1 MKIQNI
7 AITLIL
13 LQSISLFAQK
23 DKNLPTDQV
32 NVVKSFETRLADF
45 EKLSTKPTLPP
56 LDTVNTKQNMKYSIQ
71 EKTINIDYDAPKLRP
86 ISMKADPLP
95 PAYDGYLKA
104 GYGSLSSP
112 YFDAGY
118 IFNSDKTLEIGGK
131 VHYESAKSTK
141 ITNQKYSKF
150 GINLDGTY
158 LMENNIGLS
167 AKLGYAGN
175 GYSFY
180 GYDHEKYNFT
190 SDSIKQQ
197 FNAFDIGA
205 KIFSVKKTDSD
216 FSFNGGLDLGIYND
230 RFDSKETA
238 LGFNATGT
246 KWFADKHPL
255 NITVKTQRVGFS
267 DTTDQTISNIWLQPN
282 FEFHHDMFNIHV
294 GVNMLS
300 TASKFKVF
308 PDFKAAL
315 NLADNVFTV
324 FAGWQGDAQINS
336 FRTLSTYCPYVL
348 SSMKINNAFYNEFY
362 GGIKGSVNILDYQ
375 AQAGFKKVENQ
386 ALFVS
391 DTNPLRFNRLRVIYD
406 TVSITYVKGNL
417 VLRPIANLEI
427 SGSLIFNVFSPKHE
441 SAAWHLPALDG
452 NFGAKYGLLD
462 GQVKLKGNA
471 YFQSG
476 PNALTKTGATERLGS
491 LFDLSVGAEYW
502 PLKNVGIYV
511 DANNLLNN
519 KRQRWLGYDQFGIN
533 INGGIVARF

>member
-7 AITLIL
+7 LIAYFL
-13 LQSISLFAQK
+13 IISVISYSQK

-32 NVVKSFETRLADF
+32 NVVKNFETRLADF
-45 EKLSTKPTLPP
+45 EKLNTKPSLPP
-56 LDTVNTKQNMKYSIQ
+56 LDTINTKQNMKYSIQ
-71 EKTINIDYDAPKLRP
+71 EKAINIDYPAPKLRP

-95 PAYDGYLKA
+95 PAYNGYLKA
-104 GYGSLSSP
+104 GYGSLSMP

-118 IFNSDKTLEIGGK
+118 VFNQDKTLEIGGK
-131 VHYESAKSTK
+131 AHYEAAQSSK
-141 ITNQKYSKF
+141 ITNQKYSQF
-150 GINLDGTY
+150 GLNLDGTY

-175 GYSFY
+175 AYSFY
-180 GYDHEKYNFT
+180 GYDHEKYNFS
-190 SDSIKQQ
+190 SDSVKQQ
-197 FNAFDIGA
+197 FNAFDLGA
-205 KIFSVKKTDSD
+205 KIFSVKKTESD

-230 RFDSKETA
+230 RFDSKETS
-238 LGFNATGT
+238 LGFNASGT

-255 NITVKTQRVGFS
+255 TVKLKTQRVGFS

-282 FEFHHDMFNIHV
+282 FEYHHDYFNIHV

-300 TASKFKVF
+300 TAAKFKVF
-308 PDFKAAL
+308 PDVKAAF

-336 FRTLSTYCPYVL
+336 FRTLSTYCPYIL
-348 SSMKINNAFYNEFY
+348 SSIPINNAFYNEFY
-362 GGIKGSVNILDYQ
+362 GGLKGSVNILDYQ
-375 AQAGFKKVENQ
+375 AQVGFKYVQNQ

-406 TVSITYVKGNL
+406 TMSITYVKGNL
-417 VLRPIANLEI
+417 VLRPLEGLEVF
-427 SGSLIFNVFSPKHE
+427 GSLIFNVFKPKHE
-441 SAAWHLPALDG
+441 QAAWHLPALDG
-452 NFGAKYGLLD
+452 NFGAKYALLNNK
-462 GQVKLKGNA
+462 VKLKGGA

-476 PNALTKTGATERLGS
+476 PNALTAQGTTERLGS
-491 LFDLSVGAEYW
+491 LFDLSIGAEYW
-502 PLKNVGIYV
+502 PHKNIGIYF

-533 INGGIVARF
+533 VNGGIVARF